1 MLLSKETTVGGLVQ
15 ELNRWLKVKWLHAD
29 YNKQLPNARDV
40 LDYFK
45 RLFESAG
52 REYGGAVR
60 NSHEDFYKERGKE
73 QPDQCWDFDTLT
85 LLDTSVQGSDLVLF
99 TWLGGEQI
107 PVLVFRMDIQ
117 HIALEDD
124 TCEAVKSVSNDDDAE
139 TKLVDILCSF
149 VRKQDATG
157 VDVIQRWQLASD
169 FYREKHP
176 ICPVCGNGNIRIVPN
191 DDWSSSGPGR
201 YVCDYCDWES
211 NGQKYYYKSDLG
223 DKDAFNKE
231 VKYLKKVRDC
241 KDGVQKADDT
251 FKAAV
256 ELLTTTRDKAMK
268 GKVEVY
274 MLQQTL
280 EEWSKQ
286 LERLANEW
294 KGTKNGR

>member
-1 MLLSKETTVGGLVQ
+1 MLLSNETTVGGLVR

-45 RLFESAG
+45 RLFESAE
-52 REYGGAVR
+52 REYGSVVCKAR
-60 NSHEDFYKERGKE
+60 ADFYKEQGKE
-73 QPDQCWDFDTLT
+73 QPDQCCDFDTLT
-85 LLDTSVQGSDLVLF
+85 LLDTYVRGNDLVLF

-107 PVLVFRMDIQ
+107 PILLFHMDIQ

-124 TCEAVKSVSNDDDAE
+124 ACEAVKSVSNDNDAE
-139 TKLVDILCSF
+139 TKLVDIMCSV

-176 ICPVCGNGNIRIVPN
+176 ICPVCGNGNVRIVPN
-191 DDWSSSGPGR
+191 DDWCSSGPGR

-211 NGQKYYYKSDLG
+211 NGKKYYYKSDLG
-223 DKDAFNKE
+223 DKDAFQKE

-251 FKAAV
+251 FKEAA
-256 ELLTTTRDKAMK
+256 ELLTATRDKALK

-274 MLQQTL
+274 IPQQTL
-280 EEWSKQ
+280 ESWSKQ
-286 LERLANEW
+286 LERLAADW
-294 KGTKNGR
+294 KGQKNGR

>member
-1 MLLSKETTVGGLVQ
+1 MLLSNETTIGGLVQ

-29 YNKQLPNARDV
+29 YNKQLPSAQNL
-40 LDYFK
+40 LDYLK

-60 NSHEDFYKERGKE
+60 NSHEDFYKEQGKE

-107 PVLVFRMDIQ
+107 PILVFHMDIQ
-117 HIALEDD
+117 HLALDD
-124 TCEAVKSVSNDDDAE
+124 DACEAVQSVSNDDDAE
-139 TKLVDILCSF
+139 TKLVDILCSV
-149 VRKQDATG
+149 VRKQDATEM
-157 VDVIQRWQLASD
+157 DAIQRWQLASD

-176 ICPVCGNGNIRIVPN
+176 ICPVCGNGHIRIVPN
-191 DDWSSSGPGR
+191 DDWGGGGPGR

-211 NGQKYYYKSDLG
+211 HGKQYYYKSDLSS
-223 DKDAFNKE
+223 KDAFQKE
-231 VKYLKKVRDC
+231 VKYLKKVHDC
-241 KDGVQKADDT
+241 KDGAQKADEA
-251 FKAAV
+251 FKTAV
-256 ELLTTTRDKAMK
+256 ELLTATRDKALK

-274 MLQQTL
+274 ELRQTL
-280 EEWSKQ
+280 EGWSKQ

-294 KGTKNGR
+294 KGIKNGR